1 MTCVFFG
8 EMFSPENVPK
18 VRAAIGALYFDSFSV
33 RVGHSFYSSWNF
45 LIEAWPAT
53 VRFKLVL
60 GTIKFCAAALTDVG
74 AFFPES
80 VVFACEGHFRA
91 FFNYYLFFFR
101 GKLFAVVF
109 SFRS

>member
-1 MTCVFFG
+1 MLSREYV
-8 EMFSPENVPK
+8 SK
-18 VRAAIGALYFDSFSV
+18 VRVAIDALYFGSHSV
-33 RVGHSFYSSWNF
+33 RVRRSFYSTWNF
-45 LIEAWPAT
+45 VVETWPAT

-60 GTIKFCAAALTDVG
+60 GTIKFCTAAFTDVD

-101 GKLFAVVF
+101 GKLLEVVF
-109 SFRS
+109 FSEVDNKTPN